1 MLEILEKK
9 TTTWFSLHE
18 RLFELLSD
26 LLNKNVSWEDL
37 KEYID
42 VYVRVCESKIET
54 DRQRPH

>member
-9 TTTWFSLHE
+9 TTWFSLHE
-18 RLFELLSD
+18 SLFELLSD

-37 KEYID
+37 KEYVD
-42 VYVRVCESKIET
+42 VYVRVCKSKIET

>member
-9 TTTWFSLHE
+9 TTTRFSLHE
-18 RLFELLSD
+18 SLFELLSD

-42 VYVRVCESKIET
+42 AYVRVCARVK
-54 DRQRPH
+54 